1 MRRETLWLLSN
12 STRRQKQN
20 PWEPWDAIGTP
31 PQAKKPL
38 WETGDKP
45 QASEPASG
53 DNPPSSQQG
62 LRGASTGGILGREPS
77 ATWRGLERLPVSL
90 GRLGLQSRD
99 EPGQVSLGVGGGGG
113 SLEPC
118 RGGSGPRAGRHEPEI
133 PAEGCIRTGASSQ
146 GSGSASGH
154 RCLRVAGE
162 ELWCPDT
169 TAMGIAGMW
178 ASTRVGSGLSGTP
191 GGPAIMGIAQ

>member
-1 MRRETLWLLSN
+1 MASLKLNPQAKTKPLGTLGCN
-12 STRRQKQN
+12 RD
-20 PWEPWDAIGTP
+20 PP

-99 EPGQVSLGVGGGGG
+99 EPGQVSLGVGGGGPAAMQG
-113 SLEPC
+113 RLGAQ
-118 RGGSGPRAGRHEPEI
+118 RGGDMSQRYQPRAAKGRVP
-133 PAEGCIRTGASSQ
+133 PARAQGLPAGTGA
-146 GSGSASGH
+146 
-154 RCLRVAGE
+154 
-162 ELWCPDT
+162 
-169 TAMGIAGMW
+169 
-178 ASTRVGSGLSGTP
+178 
-191 GGPAIMGIAQ
+191 